1 MAGSSNFLQHNPSAA
16 NQENDAT
23 YNSDTTRT
31 GGIGVDQILPSVWL
45 NKVWFQASTF
55 IAALAN
61 VIANF
66 GSGYTITDTS
76 ISALETQLTNFF
88 AALAGGGFTS
98 GSNSNGTW
106 VKDPTGTITQRG
118 SISVSASGTLATGN
132 ITFPTNFTTSA
143 NLSLVVSAGNSGD
156 GSGTDCMT
164 CYYKNLTI
172 YGAEAVLRGAVD
184 IGGSGIS
191 GLSNPVP
198 ITWIAIGS

>member
-1 MAGSSNFLQHNPSAA
+1 MGTSNFLQHNPSAA

-76 ISALETQLTNFF
+76 ISALETQLLAFFNSFGKLQATRTSKTGTYLSGITYTNSSG
-88 AALAGGGFTS
+88 AAVYEEVTLLAS
-98 GSNSNGTW
+98 GSCTGSDSYLAYSVNGVNYSGNGVWNQCSGHAQIGFW
-106 VKDPTGTITQRG
+106 VPNGETFSVTVIHVDGGTTPTIDSWTE
-118 SISVSASGTLATGN
+118 V
-132 ITFPTNFTTSA
+132 NF
-143 NLSLVVSAGNSGD
+143 G
-156 GSGTDCMT
+156 
-164 CYYKNLTI
+164 
-172 YGAEAVLRGAVD
+172 
-184 IGGSGIS
+184 
-191 GLSNPVP
+191 
-198 ITWIAIGS
+198 